1 MVNRSIKQI
10 KQRNRDSSVEV
21 LDQAEEGKG
30 GEPEEY
36 VMIDE
41 DEAVIDFH
49 MHHNLNKEPSLKQ
62 KFFKQM

>member
-1 MVNRSIKQI
+1 MVKRSNKPS
-10 KQRNRDSSVEV
+10 KHRNRDSSVEV
-21 LDQAEEGKG
+21 LDQAEESKG
-30 GEPEEY
+30 SEPEEY

-62 KFFKQM
+62 KFFK